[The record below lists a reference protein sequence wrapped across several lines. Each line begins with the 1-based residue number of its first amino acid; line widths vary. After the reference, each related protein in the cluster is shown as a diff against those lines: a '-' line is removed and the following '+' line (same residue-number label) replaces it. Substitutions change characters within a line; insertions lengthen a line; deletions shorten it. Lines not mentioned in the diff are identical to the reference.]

1 MSDYDREVPEF
12 GEGGARPD
20 FETSPETEAG
30 KRPGEI
36 ERDIAMTRERMSE
49 NIDELGERLSPDQLK
64 EQAKGAIKE
73 AAQGAVSNVG
83 DQARRTGQRLLD
95 AIREHPLPVMV
106 AGVGVTWLLTQRSRS
121 KVSGDRMAQF
131 AYTGPERRSGY
142 GGDPGRGVGEGVGE
156 PRPQA
161 GGRAQE
167 AGREARQQVRQIKT
181 KLEHLIDQHP
191 LAVAAGAAVVGL
203 GLGMLLPST
212 QKEDEVMGP
221 GRDRLVDR
229 AEAAAERVKDVA
241 IDAGQKMKETIKE
254 QIDAHAPEI
263 KHAVRQTTEA
273 MKEQAKE
280 SVGRATREATVAGR
294 RRPEGG
300 AA

>member
-1 MSDYDREVPEF
+1 
-12 GEGGARPD
+12 
-20 FETSPETEAG
+20 
-30 KRPGEI
+30 
-36 ERDIAMTRERMSE
+36 
-49 NIDELGERLSPDQLK
+49 
-64 EQAKGAIKE
+64 
-73 AAQGAVSNVG
+73 
-83 DQARRTGQRLLD
+83 
-95 AIREHPLPVMV
+95 
-106 AGVGVTWLLTQRSRS
+106 
-121 KVSGDRMAQF
+121 
-131 AYTGPERRSGY
+131 
-142 GGDPGRGVGEGVGE
+142 
-156 PRPQA
+156 
-161 GGRAQE
+161 
-167 AGREARQQVRQIKT
+167 
-181 KLEHLIDQHP
+181 
-191 LAVAAGAAVVGL
+191 
-203 GLGMLLPST
+203 
-212 QKEDEVMGP
+212 MGP